1 MCTITTIGL
10 LYKLCACTRNI
21 MQPVAGSKMKP
32 MGGFF
37 PPTNSQTGSFKTNL
51 RCFLTGNGGFIV
63 LNHDLIYTL
72 LPLVDCI
79 SRCENNVIPLTRY
92 N

>member
-1 MCTITTIGL
+1 
-10 LYKLCACTRNI
+10 
-21 MQPVAGSKMKP
+21 MQPTAGSKMKP
-32 MGGFF
+32 MGGIFL
-37 PPTNSQTGSFKTNL
+37 PTKSQPGSFGVNF
-51 RCFLTGNGGFIV
+51 RCFLSGSERFKV